1 MAAVTVVAGLG
12 VAVAGCATSAEWD
25 TWQSRPVH
33 FASGNHA
40 MFSMRNNDT
49 LVRGSRAGLDAA
61 RNENWF
67 GRPITVEQAQI
78 LER

>member
-1 MAAVTVVAGLG
+1 
-12 VAVAGCATSAEWD
+12 
-25 TWQSRPVH
+25 
-33 FASGNHA
+33 
-40 MFSMRNNDT
+40 